1 MSDPEPGDRFT
12 VRMDMKDLRDGYAD
26 CPGACPVAWAL
37 RRSGKVERPRVGT
50 IVRALPGD
58 TCLKVVEPENLLE
71 RIDGGENV
79 DPCRV
84 TVEVVEG
91 YDTYEDAKEANG
103 GLTP

>member
-1 MSDPEPGDRFT
+1 MTGPEPGDRFT
-12 VRMDMKDLRDGYAD
+12 VRLNQDNLRTGLTGD
-26 CPGACPVAWAL
+26 PEACPVARAL

-50 IVRALPGD
+50 VVRALPGD